1 MPLGLLCIVCVAADH
16 LSGRSNYTEKDVQ
29 TDFGSRF
36 QLLALLELHFGLMEV
51 FCVRII
57 DKTLRNINRL
67 VYVLANI
74 VLVFKNHISV

>member
-1 MPLGLLCIVCVAADH
+1 MSL
-16 LSGRSNYTEKDVQ
+16 Q
-29 TDFGSRF
+29 TTCLEDQITQKKMFRLTFGSRF